1 METPRKTKVSIK
13 PHPMDTP
20 TKDLPDV
27 LPEPQ
32 DLPPPAPPA
41 STSPPAP
48 PAAPKLRRQEGC
60 PLPSLPPIPP
70 FPCLDDPPQV
80 VGSVQELALTML
92 GAFAMGAS
100 VAFAISFFSRR
111 DVI

>member
-1 METPRKTKVSIK
+1 METPRKTKVTIK

-20 TKDLPDV
+20 IKEPHEPFEPPPPQT
-27 LPEPQ
+27 PEP
-32 DLPPPAPPA
+32 LPPPP
-41 STSPPAP
+41 T
-48 PAAPKLRRQEGC
+48 APKLCRQEGC

-100 VAFAISFFSRR
+100 VAFAISYFSRR
-111 DVI
+111 VE

>member
-1 METPRKTKVSIK
+1 METPRKTKVTIK

-20 TKDLPDV
+20 IKEP
-27 LPEPQ
+27 PEPFTPSLLA
-32 DLPPPAPPA
+32 DDPPPETPMPVRPP
-41 STSPPAP
+41 ST
-48 PAAPKLRRQEGC
+48 APKLCRQQEC

-100 VAFAISFFSRR
+100 VAFAISYFSRR
-111 DVI
+111 VE

>member
-1 METPRKTKVSIK
+1 METPRKTKVTIK
-13 PHPMDTP
+13 PHPMDP
-20 TKDLPDV
+20 PIKEP
-27 LPEPQ
+27 PEPFEPPPPQ
-32 DLPPPAPPA
+32 TPEPLPPPP
-41 STSPPAP
+41 T
-48 PAAPKLRRQEGC
+48 APKLCRQEGC

-100 VAFAISFFSRR
+100 VAFAISYFSRR
-111 DVI
+111 VE

>member
-1 METPRKTKVSIK
+1 METPRKTKVTIK

-20 TKDLPDV
+20 IKEP
-27 LPEPQ
+27 PEPFEPLPPQ
-32 DLPPPAPPA
+32 TPEPLPPPP
-41 STSPPAP
+41 T
-48 PAAPKLRRQEGC
+48 APKLCRQEGC

-100 VAFAISFFSRR
+100 VAFAISYFSRR
-111 DVI
+111 VE